1 MDTDK
6 QKNKSEKS
14 ILGISRTL
22 FLSIIIIIGVVTGL
36 TVFSLMEK
44 PKAKTN
50 IAEIIV
56 YKSPTCN
63 CCEKWINHLSDEGF
77 RVTGK
82 NRHDMSNIKS
92 DFGVE
97 RNLQSCHTAIVNGY
111 VIEGH
116 VPANDIKRLLQE
128 RLEVTGLTVPRMP
141 RGSPGMESRHTDPF
155 NVLTF
160 SKNGQTKVY
169 ASY

>member
-1 MDTDK
+1 MNTDK
-6 QKNKSEKS
+6 QKNKS

-22 FLSIIIIIGVVTGL
+22 FLSTVITIGVVTGL
-36 TVFSLMEK
+36 TGFLLMEK
-44 PKAKTN
+44 PEAKTN

-63 CCEKWINHLSDEGF
+63 CCKKWISHLRDAGF
-77 RVTGK
+77 EVTGK
-82 NRHDMSNIKS
+82 DRHDMSNIKS
-92 DFGVE
+92 DLGVE
-97 RNLQSCHTAIVNGY
+97 RNLQSCHTAIVDGY

-116 VPANDIKRLLQE
+116 VPANDIKRLLLE
-128 RLEVTGLTVPRMP
+128 RPEVIGLTVPGMP
-141 RGSPGMESRHTDPF
+141 RGSPGMESQHTDPYD
-155 NVLTF
+155 VLTF